1 MNGTL
6 DFFISNRQ
14 MRLQTDLI
22 AQFTIAGHL
31 AATLFARPLFGGCN
45 ESAPERLQA
54 LIGIDIPPFDVT
66 DITRVTTFGVVAY
79 ARFKKTAEN
88 AVPAIDN
95 EDGCL
100 SFILVEIIAD
110 LKLVIV
116 FTIRPQGAA
125 HA

>member
-54 LIGIDIPPFDVT
+54 QIGIDIPAFNVT
-66 DITRVTTFGVVAY
+66 NIARVTPVSVITY
-79 ARFKKTAEN
+79 ARFEKTAER
-88 AVPAIDN
+88 AVPAIDY